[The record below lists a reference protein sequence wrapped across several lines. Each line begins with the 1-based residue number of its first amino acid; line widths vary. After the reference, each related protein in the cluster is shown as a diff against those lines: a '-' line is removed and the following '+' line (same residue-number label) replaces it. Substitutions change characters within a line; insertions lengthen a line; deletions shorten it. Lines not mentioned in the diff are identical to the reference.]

1 MRTTYISI
9 GDIELTVSFTARSA
23 EPDVGIMSGYAEDCN
38 VVAIDNVKST
48 DAEFPRLLAE
58 ISSSVPNFDDF
69 IQNRCNLVIDSDPPD
84 FSD

>member
-23 EPDVGIMSGYAEDCN
+23 EPDVGIMSEYAEDCN
-38 VVAIDNVKST
+38 IVAIDNVKST

-58 ISSSVPNFDDF
+58 ISSSIPDFDDF
-69 IQNRCNLVIDSDPPD
+69 VQNQCNLTIDSNPPD
-84 FSD
+84 FSN